1 MRAVVTE
8 HVAAMALRERDEP
21 DAPAAGEV
29 IVAPEAVGICGSDFH
44 IYHGDLSEE
53 AGGALPRIQGHE
65 VAARIVALG
74 EGCRSGLAVGQR
86 VALMPLA
93 HCGECYACSIGRTN
107 ACPHF
112 RLIGVHIDGGLQD
125 RLALAERQIYP
136 VATDDARLAALVEPI
151 SIAMRAVRRARVT
164 ADERIVV
171 LGAGPIGQG
180 ILLCA
185 RERGAHVLLVDLQP
199 ARLALARALGAE
211 TLEWTDA
218 GETVERARAWAGFDG
233 PPAVFDATGVPAAV
247 SAMIEL
253 VAPAGRA
260 AQVGL
265 SGAEIPL
272 RIGSLTE
279 KELDLIGV
287 TCCDAEDFA
296 AAVSLVEAHP
306 DEVGRLV
313 SHEFTLADADD
324 AMRFAIDHPTETMKV
339 MIRVDDGNR
348 G

>member
-8 HVAAMALRERDEP
+8 RVEAMALRERAEP

-29 IVAPEAVGICGSDFH
+29 IVAPEVVGLCGSDFH
-44 IYHGDLSEE
+44 IYHGDLSAE

-65 VAARIVALG
+65 VGARIVAIG
-74 EGCRSGLAVGQR
+74 DGCRPGLAVGQA
-86 VALMPLA
+86 VALLPLA

-112 RLIGVHIDGGLQD
+112 RLIGVHVDGGLQD
-125 RLALAERQIYP
+125 RLTLPERQVYP
-136 VATDDARLAALVEPI
+136 VATDDARLAALVEPL
-151 SIAMRAVRRARVT
+151 SIAMRAVRRARV
-164 ADERIVV
+164 AAGERIVV

-180 ILLCA
+180 IWLCA
-185 RERGAHVLLVDLQP
+185 RERGAHALLVDLQA

-211 TLEWTDA
+211 TLEWSDA
-218 GETVERARAWAGFDG
+218 ETTIARARAWAGGDG
-233 PPAVFDATGVPAAV
+233 PPVVFDATGVPAAV

-265 SGAEIPL
+265 SGEAITL

-287 TCCDAEDFA
+287 TCCDGDDFA
-296 AAVSLVEAHP
+296 AAVSLVEARP
-306 DEVGRLV
+306 DDVGRLV
-313 SHEFTLADADD
+313 SHEFPLRDAHD
-324 AMRFAIDHPTETMKV
+324 AMRFAIAHPTETMKV
-339 MIRVDDGNR
+339 MIRVAGAE
-348 G
+348 